1 MRKTQNLWQMF
12 KAEYPA
18 GKGADADYAW
28 QVWRQLLP
36 DEKQAAL
43 DGLRLWKASDEWK
56 DRRYIPSA
64 GNFLA
69 RQKWKEIPEGETAE
83 PFNPFEDEKPLSQE
97 ELFRRR
103 HITSRDAYYM
113 YLRAQDPNNYVYK
126 PRSKA

>member
-1 MRKTQNLWQMF
+1 LF

-28 QVWRQLLP
+28 QVWRTLLP

-43 DGLRLWKASDEWK
+43 DGLRRWKASDEWK
-56 DRRYIPSA
+56 DRRFIPSA

-69 RQKWKEIPEGETAE
+69 RQKWKEIPEGESAE

-113 YLRAQDPNNYVYK
+113 YLKAQDPNNYVYHK
-126 PRSKA
+126 RGG